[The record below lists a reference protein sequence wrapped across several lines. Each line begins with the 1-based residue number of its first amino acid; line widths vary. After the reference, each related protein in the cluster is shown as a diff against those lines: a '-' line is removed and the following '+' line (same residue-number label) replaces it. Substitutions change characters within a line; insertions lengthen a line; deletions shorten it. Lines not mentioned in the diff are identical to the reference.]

1 MAPFLN
7 FVPAPVVAPGGP
19 TDPSFANVVLL
30 LSGDGTNGGN
40 SFPDDSLSNHTPAV
54 LNTVTTVTGNKMFG
68 TASINLPGAPGL
80 TWNDHADW
88 CLAPTD
94 SDTYTVEMFF
104 YPDTLVA
111 SLDYIFG
118 QFAGVAGQYGWLL
131 YVTTGP
137 ELTWFT
143 SHDGTNFTQ
152 IATTSSGIATGAW
165 HFIAISKNAS
175 GKIRIHVGP
184 VSGGTAPMRGSQTLA
199 TNSRTHNSTAE
210 LSLGSGSG
218 GSAANS
224 ADGQVDE
231 LRITKGVCRYDT
243 DAAITIP
250 TAAFPRS

>member
-1 MAPFLN
+1 MGMVINPFG
-7 FVPAPVVAPGGP
+7 VAPGNN
-19 TDPSFANVVLL
+19 DPSFANVVLL

-94 SDTYTVEMFF
+94 SDTYTVEFFF
-104 YPDTLVA
+104 YPDTLNA
-111 SLDYIFG
+111 NDYIFG

-131 YVTTGP
+131 YVVAGP
-137 ELTWFT
+137 ELAWFH
-143 SHDGTNFTQ
+143 SYDGTLFSQ
-152 IATTSSGIATGAW
+152 LTTSGASITTGAW
-165 HFIAISKNAS
+165 HFLAVSKNAA
-175 GKIRIHVGP
+175 GKVRIHVGP
-184 VSGGTAPMRGSQTLA
+184 VSGVTAPMAASTTYA
-199 TNSRTHNSTAE
+199 TNGRTHNSTAE

-243 DAAITIP
+243 DSAITIP